1 MCSALRFTTSNC
13 SGSSLNISADICS
26 FQHHPVL
33 IKHHQQTLLRLLGAP
48 EHQEHWEH
56 WDSIG
61 PSRNDQQCPF
71 WSGATRKVMTCLEH
85 HHLSRRGWKSWIS
98 QTAYNHCFSWSSW
111 SRCVSRSAQEYTGAH
126 IIPTIYH
133 IAWKGN
139 CMIKL

>member
-71 WSGATRKVMTCLEH
+71 LVRSSQESRDLSGA
-85 HHLSRRGWKSWIS
+85 SPP
-98 QTAYNHCFSWSSW
+98 F
-111 SRCVSRSAQEYTGAH
+111 QEVLDLPDC
-126 IIPTIYH
+126 I
-133 IAWKGN
+133 
-139 CMIKL
+139 